1 MEKKLLETIAESV
14 DTLKRIRIV
23 LGGVSIEAKSASDV
37 AAIDNAL
44 GNMAVTFD
52 RILRENANKPI
63 VDNSTISD

>member
-1 MEKKLLETIAESV
+1 MENKLLETIAESA

-44 GNMAVTFD
+44 GNMAMTFD

-63 VDNSTISD
+63 DNSTISD

>member
-1 MEKKLLETIAESV
+1 MENKLLQTIAESA

-44 GNMAVTFD
+44 GNMAMSFD
-52 RILRENANKPI
+52 RILRENSNKPI
-63 VDNSTISD
+63 DNSTISD